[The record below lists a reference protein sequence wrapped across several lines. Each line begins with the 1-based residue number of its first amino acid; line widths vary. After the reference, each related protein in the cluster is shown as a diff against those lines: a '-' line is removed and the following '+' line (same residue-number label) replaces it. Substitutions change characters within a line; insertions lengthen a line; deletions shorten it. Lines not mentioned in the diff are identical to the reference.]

1 MPTNKLTLEMLDNA
15 LEKLKESSEYIEQDY
30 IVRIHPANID
40 MAYELE
46 LSPFCPLNDD
56 EVIEMFYE

>member
-1 MPTNKLTLEMLDNA
+1 MPTNKLTREMIDNA
-15 LEKLKESSEYIEQDY
+15 IEKLKESSGHVEQDY

-40 MAYELE
+40 MAYELG

>member
-1 MPTNKLTLEMLDNA
+1 MLDNA